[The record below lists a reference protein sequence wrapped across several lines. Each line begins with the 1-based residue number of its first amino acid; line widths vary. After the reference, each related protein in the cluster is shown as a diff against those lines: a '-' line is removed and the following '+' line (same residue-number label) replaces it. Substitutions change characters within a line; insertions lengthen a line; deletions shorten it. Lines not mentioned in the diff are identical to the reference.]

1 MGGLLLDKASIR
13 IVTNKNSCEPGTS
26 PGPLH
31 SSLVTFVNSLVA
43 ERPLGKR
50 LVLVLLI
57 LVTSKLACSS
67 ESD

>member
-26 PGPLH
+26 PCPLH

-43 ERPLGKR
+43 GASIREEVGFSP
-50 LVLVLLI
+50 LI
-57 LVTSKLACSS
+57 LVTSKLRVQQ
-67 ESD
+67 